1 MSKKEK
7 LQKKLELLRKLV
19 QRKSEL
25 LTKKNKIIADLF
37 KYETLYLENT
47 QGLPITQTPEFY
59 TNNRVEKKKYLI
71 NDKNRIFSKQY
82 PKHS

>member
-7 LQKKLELLRKLV
+7 LQKKLELLKKLV

-25 LTKKNKIIADLF
+25 LTKKNKIIAGLF

-71 NDKNRIFSKQY
+71 NDKNRIFSEEY
-82 PKHS
+82 PKNF